1 MTIRIPGVKT
11 AVTGMDLSG
20 TPINESHARL
30 PPLQGA
36 FRLGNRNRSMGAEHA
51 PRNPHLAPRPLS
63 QRERGDLR
71 VAGATFTVMLMF
83 LVLSLSISPCQAE
96 DTTPPAQV
104 QDAEARAIVEK
115 ADLVRFP
122 AEGFQVDVGITSTQS
137 GETLE
142 SRKYRVL
149 SKGNSN
155 TVVMVTEP
163 ASERGQIMLMK
174 GRDLWVFMPDVS
186 QPIRI
191 ALSQRLTGQVAN
203 GDLARANFAADYN
216 PTLLRSEKIGNDNYH
231 VLELIAVDRSV
242 TYQRV
247 VYWVRQKDNWPFKAE
262 FYSLSNRLLKSC
274 KYENYQTMEGRP
286 RPTRLVMEDAL
297 KSGEQSVLEYKNMKL
312 RDLPDKVFTKDYLK
326 KLD

>member
-1 MTIRIPGVKT
+1 MEIMTIRPQCVKAAALLAAFALT
-11 AVTGMDLSG
+11 LSVF
-20 TPINESHARL
+20 PCLAQENL
-30 PPLQGA
+30 PP
-36 FRLGNRNRSMGAEHA
+36 
-51 PRNPHLAPRPLS
+51 
-63 QRERGDLR
+63 
-71 VAGATFTVMLMF
+71 V
-83 LVLSLSISPCQAE
+83 QAE
-96 DTTPPAQV
+96 DPL
-104 QDAEARAIVEK
+104 ARSIVEK
-115 ADLVRFP
+115 ADQVRFP
-122 AEGFQVDVGITSTQS
+122 AEGFQVDISITSTQPGQS
-137 GETLE
+137 SE

-155 TVVMVTEP
+155 TVVMITEP

-203 GDLARANFAADYN
+203 GDLARANFASDYN
-216 PTLLRSEKIGNDNYH
+216 PKLLRTETIGKDDYH

-247 VYWVRQKDNWPFKAE
+247 VYWVRQKDNWPYKAE
-262 FYSLSNRLLKSC
+262 FYSLSNRLLKTC
-274 KYENYQTMEGRP
+274 KYENFQTMGGKV

-297 KSGEQSVLEYKNMKL
+297 RNEEQSILEYGSMKL
-312 RDLPDKVFTKDYLK
+312 RDLPDKIFTKDYLK